1 MPRAG
6 LSTARVAEE
15 AAKVADAVGFDQL
28 TLAAVAQR
36 FGVALPSLYKHVS
49 GLDAL
54 KREVAVL
61 GLRELGAE
69 LSRATVGKAKGD
81 ALRGLA
87 SAYRA
92 YARRCPGRY
101 AATQRA
107 PDRRDPELTAASD
120 EVLQVV
126 LAVLAGF
133 GLKNQDA
140 IDATRALRSALHG
153 FVALETTGG
162 FGLPRDVNRS
172 FERMVDGVERMFAA
186 WI

>member
-6 LSTARVAEE
+6 LSTERVASE
-15 AAKVADAVGFDQL
+15 AAQIADEVGFDQL

-54 KREVAVL
+54 KREIAL
-61 GLRELGAE
+61 IGLRELGQE
-69 LSRATVGKAKGD
+69 LSRATVGKARGD

-87 SAYRA
+87 AAYRA

-107 PDRRDPELTAASD
+107 PDRKAS
-120 EVLQVV
+120 EVTVAGEAVLQVV
-126 LAVLAGF
+126 LAVLAGY
-133 GLKNQDA
+133 GLQGPDA
-140 IDATRALRSALHG
+140 VDATRALRSAMHG
-153 FVALETTGG
+153 FVALETSGG
-162 FGLPRDVNRS
+162 FGIPRDVNRS
-172 FERMVDGVERMFAA
+172 FERMIDGFDEMLAR
-186 WI
+186 WR